1 MALVMYEIGERIIW
15 RYLNNVS
22 LYLDIAPAVLSE
34 DAESILEKY
43 RNEALQDLQSHYK
56 KELGLRNF
64 STKLGNLMTA
74 SHAIQVELMRKCNQS
89 NIFQEAKSAFKVFYS
104 FYSTIVDVCRTEN
117 MIKDFYL

>member
-89 NIFQEAKSAFKVFYS
+89 NLFQEAKSAFKIFYS

-117 MIKDFYL
+117 MLKDFYL